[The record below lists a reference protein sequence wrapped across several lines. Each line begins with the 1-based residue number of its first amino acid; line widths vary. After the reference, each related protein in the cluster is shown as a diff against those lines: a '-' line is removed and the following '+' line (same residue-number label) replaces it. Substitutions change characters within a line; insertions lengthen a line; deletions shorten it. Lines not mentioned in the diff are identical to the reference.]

1 MKHRKITEFMIW
13 IHKHLIKGWIAVNL
27 VSRLGA
33 GSHIVTSL
41 SSSLSLPPWREET
54 RREGIKKVVTLTM
67 PKKSHVKI
75 RTLFGKH
82 SSEISLLSWCS
93 RFSFPSRKINEALK
107 QGLRRT
113 HKDKTLSNDKTCKTI
128 LTFLTNRWLGG
139 GFQGFIES
147 NADFRT

>member
-1 MKHRKITEFMIW
+1 MKHKKITEFMIW

-27 VSRLGA
+27 VSSLVA
-33 GSHIVTSL
+33 ESHKVTFL

-54 RREGIKKVVTLTM
+54 RREGIKKVVTPAM
-67 PKKSHVKI
+67 PTESHMNIKK
-75 RTLFGKH
+75 LFSGH
-82 SSEISLLSWCS
+82 SSEISLLSWCF

-128 LTFLTNRWLGG
+128 LTFLTNWWLGG